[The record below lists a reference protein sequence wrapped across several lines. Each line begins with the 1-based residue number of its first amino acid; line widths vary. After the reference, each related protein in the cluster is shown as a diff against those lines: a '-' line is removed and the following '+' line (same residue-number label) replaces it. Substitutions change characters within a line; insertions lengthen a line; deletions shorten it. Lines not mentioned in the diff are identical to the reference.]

1 MVFFFLSF
9 RVHLSP
15 FTPSRPVCL
24 SHGPVIHYSCSLG
37 LMGFLSIYQFFS
49 VRVAGLLLSTWT
61 SKMAINNR
69 INSKYI
75 GMLEFNISK
84 ICKTKENIVLCI
96 FNNEGDLTKENR
108 AMLMSPRLMAIM

>member
-9 RVHLSP
+9 RVHLSS
-15 FTPSRPVCL
+15 FTPSRPICL
-24 SHGPVIHYSCSLG
+24 SYGLVIHYSCSLG
-37 LMGFLSIYQFFS
+37 LMDFLSIYQFFS
-49 VRVAGLLLSTWT
+49 VHVAGLLLSTWT

-84 ICKTKENIVLCI
+84 ICKTKEFVLCI